1 VRQRPASS
9 LTRTLRARAA
19 LLAGTLALIAVIA
32 FVPAWAS
39 ARSSAAASL
48 QRPSTTTTPPA
59 PPAVPAGFVGVDVD
73 GPVFGSHDTINF
85 DRQVGTM
92 VANGV
97 QSIRVAFNWAA
108 AEQYQSWSKVP
119 TADRDEYTNVDG
131 KPFLFTQTDEI
142 VGSAAQH
149 DVTVLPTVLYTPS
162 WDASNNK
169 QGPVNTPKRTGPYG
183 TYLTALIGR
192 YGPHGSFWKAN
203 PQILRRP
210 IRSWQI
216 WNEENLGYYW
226 PQPFASS
233 YVRLLRTAHAAI
245 RQADPGAKVVLGA
258 LTNLAWKSIGQ
269 IYRIGGAR
277 NLFDV
282 ASVNGF
288 TKLPAD
294 VILYLRLTRNAMI
307 HFQDGHK
314 PLLATEVSWPSSEGK
329 SRQKFD
335 FDTTEAGQAR
345 DIATLLPLIG
355 AAYQSLRLAGFYYYT
370 WMGDEG
376 DKSLAFNYSGLLRFH
391 DGKVTVKP
399 ALGAFRRGVLALERC
414 QRKGALASNC
424 IT

>member
-1 VRQRPASS
+1 MH
-9 LTRTLRARAA
+9 AA
-19 LLAGTLALIAVIA
+19 LAVGTLALILLVTFI
-32 FVPAWAS
+32 PGRAS
-39 ARSSAAASL
+39 ARPSGSAPR
-48 QRPSTTTTPPA
+48 QRPATTTMA
-59 PPAVPAGFVGVDVD
+59 AVPAGFVGVDVD
-73 GPVFGSHDTINF
+73 GPVFGSGDTINF

-108 AEQYQSWSKVP
+108 AEPYQSWSDVP
-119 TADRDEYTNVDG
+119 AADRDQYANVNG
-131 KPFLFTQTDEI
+131 KPFLFTQTDQI

-149 DVTVLPTVLYTPS
+149 DVTVLPTVIYTPS
-162 WDASNNK
+162 WDARDNK
-169 QGPVNTPKRTGPYG
+169 QGPINTPMRAGPYSG
-183 TYLTALIGR
+183 YLTALIER
-192 YGPHGSFWKAN
+192 YGPHGSFWTAN
-203 PQILRRP
+203 PQIRRLP

-216 WNEENLGYYW
+216 WNEENLRYYW

-245 RQADPGAKVVLGA
+245 RKADPGAKVVLGA
-258 LTNLAWKSIGQ
+258 LTNLAWKSVGQ

-277 NLFDV
+277 NLFDI

-294 VILYLRLTRNAMI
+294 VMLYLRLTRNAMI
-307 HFQDGHK
+307 HFGDGHK
-314 PLLATEVSWPSSEGK
+314 PLLATEVSWPSAQGK

-345 DIATLLPLIG
+345 NIAALLPMIG

-376 DKSLAFNYSGLLRFH
+376 NKSAAFNFAGLLRFH
-391 DGKVTVKP
+391 DNKVTVKP
-399 ALGAFRRGVLALERC
+399 ALGAFRRGALALERC
-414 QRKGALASNC
+414 KRKGFLASSC
-424 IT
+424 VS